1 MTASVYGYNVN
12 SRISYS
18 DAKLISKKQTNV
30 NEPEL
35 CDINDLQLSLASL
48 PKRTN
53 GQSIFTSTTN
63 LWPLQL

>member
-18 DAKLISKKQTNV
+18 DAKVISKKQTNV

-35 CDINDLQLSLASL
+35 SDINDLRPSPAGL

-53 GQSIFTSTTN
+53 GQSIFTSTNN
-63 LWPLQL
+63 LWSLQL